1 VIKSMTGF
9 ASLTREDEALTVSV
23 TARSVNH
30 RYLDLQVHLPPSL
43 LRLEPRVRDEAQRRL
58 ARGRVEIRIAA
69 RRRGRPPVE
78 VEVDEELIAALVD
91 VAARPDVQRAT
102 GGRWTVGELLGFPQV
117 VTVAERT
124 AELGDDPDVE
134 TAVTGAVGEALG
146 DLDRMR
152 TSEGGHLRADLDE
165 RLVALGRLIERI
177 EQDAGAGAQA
187 LGQRLTARLAEIG
200 PDVHAD
206 QAALAQEVVR
216 FVSRSDIHEEI
227 TRLRAHVSHWA
238 ALADAPEPCGRK
250 LDFLLQEMNR
260 EVNTIGSKADGHE
273 TSGLVVAAKAELEKL
288 REQAQ
293 NVE

>member
-1 VIKSMTGF
+1 MIKSMTGF
-9 ASLTREDEALTVSV
+9 ASLTREDEALTVTV

-43 LRLEPRVRDEAQRRL
+43 LRLESGIRDEAQQRL
-58 ARGRVEIRIAA
+58 ARGRVEMRIAV
-69 RRRGRPPVE
+69 RRRSRPPVE
-78 VEVDEELIAALVD
+78 VEVDEELIAALVE
-91 VAARPDVQRAT
+91 VAARPDVKRAT
-102 GGRWTVGELLGFPQV
+102 GGLWTVGELLGFPQV

-124 AELGDDPDVE
+124 AELDDGPDVE

-146 DLDRMR
+146 ELDRMR
-152 TSEGGHLRADLDE
+152 TNEGGHLRADLDE
-165 RLVALGRLIERI
+165 RLVVLRGLIDRI
-177 EQDAGAGAQA
+177 EQGASAGAEAV
-187 LGQRLTARLAEIG
+187 GQRLEARLAEIG
-200 PDVHAD
+200 PGVHAD

-216 FVSRSDIHEEI
+216 FVARSDIHEELA
-227 TRLRAHVSHWA
+227 RLRAHVSHWGM
-238 ALADAPEPCGRK
+238 LAESPEPCGRK

-288 REQAQ
+288 REQTQ

>member
-1 VIKSMTGF
+1 MIKSMTGF

-58 ARGRVEIRIAA
+58 ARGRVEIRVAA

-78 VEVDEELIAALVD
+78 VEVDEALIAALVD

-152 TSEGGHLRADLDE
+152 TSEGGHLRADLDG
-165 RLVALGRLIERI
+165 RLLALGGLIERI
-177 EQDAGAGAQA
+177 EQDAGAGAEA

-216 FVSRSDIHEEI
+216 FVARSDIHEEI
-227 TRLRAHVSHWA
+227 TRLRAHVSHWG